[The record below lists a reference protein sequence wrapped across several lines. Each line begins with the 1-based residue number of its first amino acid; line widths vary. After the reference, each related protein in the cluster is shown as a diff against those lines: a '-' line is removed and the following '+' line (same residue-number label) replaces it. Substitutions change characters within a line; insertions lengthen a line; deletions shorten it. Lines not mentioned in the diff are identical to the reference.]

1 MLFTELQY
9 FTTIISYSALIKNT
23 DVDFCLYETYH
34 RRSFRNRCIIAGANG
49 PISLSVPIAGGRNKK
64 AIYKD
69 VRIDYSTDWRQQ
81 HWRSIFSAYGNS
93 PWFFHFAESLE
104 NLYSQKADFLVDWN
118 FQCMDW
124 VNRSL
129 GVSMTLLKD
138 STGTLGE
145 LGNPWRVRGLLE
157 SEGTFGK
164 LGDFWKVGG
173 LLEGS
178 ANNENPEIRNIA
190 SGEEEIL
197 DWRDKV
203 LPANFQNIE
212 LGPFPVYSQV
222 FEERFGF
229 QPNLSILDFILCC
242 GKQQFSK
249 LLK

>member
-1 MLFTELQY
+1 MLYTELQY
-9 FTTIISYSALIKNT
+9 FTPIISYSTLIKNT
-23 DVDFCLYETYH
+23 DVDFCIYENYH

-104 NLYSQKADFLVDWN
+104 NLYTQKADFLVDWN
-118 FQCMDW
+118 FLCMDW

-129 GVSMTLLKD
+129 GVSM
-138 STGTLGE
+138 SPLGE
-145 LGNPWRVRGLLE
+145 LGNY
-157 SEGTFGK
+157 
-164 LGDFWKVGG
+164 WKFSGPLV
-173 LLEGS
+173 
-178 ANNENPEIRNIA
+178 A
-190 SGEEEIL
+190 SGEEEIM

-203 LPANFQNIE
+203 LPANFQSLE
-212 LGPFPVYSQV
+212 LGPFPVYTQV

-242 GKQQFSK
+242 GKQQFNR